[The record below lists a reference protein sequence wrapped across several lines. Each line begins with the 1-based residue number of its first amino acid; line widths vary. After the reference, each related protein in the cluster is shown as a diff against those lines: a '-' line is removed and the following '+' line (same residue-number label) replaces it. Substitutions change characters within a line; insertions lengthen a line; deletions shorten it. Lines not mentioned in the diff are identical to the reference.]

1 MVIPQ
6 SQEVMNMGQKE
17 YKREH
22 WLTIEQLN
30 AIDLLVTGKTDQA
43 VADAVGV
50 ARPTVTKWRLDD
62 PHFQAELNRRRKE
75 VWGASA
81 DRIRA
86 LLPKAFDTLE
96 KAIDEGSY
104 QAALAL
110 IKMAGLD
117 GVAGKI
123 GSDDAEEVIKK
134 KKKAQE
140 WAEMFK

>member
-1 MVIPQ
+1 
-6 SQEVMNMGQKE
+6 MNMGQKE
-17 YKREH
+17 YKRKQG
-22 WLTIEQLN
+22 LTIQQQN

-50 ARPTVTKWRLDD
+50 TRPTVTCWRLYD
-62 PHFQAELNRRRKE
+62 PHFEAALNQRRKE

-110 IKMAGLD
+110 IKLAGLE
-117 GVAGKI
+117 GVASEI
-123 GSDDAEEVIKK
+123 GPDDAEKIMKK
-134 KKKAQE
+134 KKQDE
-140 WAEMFK
+140 RLEELLRL

>member
-1 MVIPQ
+1 
-6 SQEVMNMGQKE
+6 MGQKN

-62 PHFQAELNRRRKE
+62 PHFEAALNRRRKE

-86 LLPKAFDTLE
+86 LLPKAFDVLE

-110 IKMAGLD
+110 IKLAGLD
-117 GVAGKI
+117 GVASKMGP
-123 GSDDAEEVIKK
+123 DDAEEIIKK
-134 KKKAQE
+134 KKHDEE
-140 WAEMFK
+140 WAKMFGL

>member
-1 MVIPQ
+1 
-6 SQEVMNMGQKE
+6 MGQKE
-17 YKREH
+17 YKREQG
-22 WLTIEQLN
+22 LTIQQLN

-50 ARPTVTKWRLDD
+50 ARVTVTCWRLYD
-62 PHFQAELNRRRKE
+62 PHFEAELNRRRKE

-86 LLPKAFDTLE
+86 LLPKAFDVLE

-110 IKMAGLD
+110 IKLAGLE
-117 GVAGKI
+117 GVADKI
-123 GSDDAEEVIKK
+123 GPDDAEKIVKK
-134 KKKAQE
+134 KKQDEE
-140 WAEMFK
+140 WAERFGV

>member
-1 MVIPQ
+1 M
-6 SQEVMNMGQKE
+6 SQKN

-50 ARPTVTKWRLDD
+50 ARPTVTCWRLND
-62 PHFQAELNRRRKE
+62 PYFEAELNRRRKE

-110 IKMAGLD
+110 IKVAGLE
-117 GVAGKI
+117 GVASEI
-123 GSDDAEEVIKK
+123 GPDDAEKIMKK
-134 KKKAQE
+134 KKQDEKLE
-140 WAEMFK
+140 ELFRL